1 MWIESG
7 DIVYATVEDINK
19 LFRQLSMQE
28 EERSNALIPIVEDL
42 LRQEA
47 KKVGKDLDKMIED
60 GLLEEVKQ
68 QYDNKIYSK
77 AINTGIGYKE
87 LYKYFDKEVT
97 LSGFVEKVRNLQW
110 VQFIVLRD
118 ATGKVQI
125 TIEKSEEK
133 NKELVELVD
142 NLLNKDINNYL
153 LYHFLASYI
162 F

>member
-60 GLLEEVKQ
+60 EEIYPNTIKSVIVDVISRVLMTSTNQEPMTQYSQSALGYSVSGTFLSPGGGIFIKKSELSRLGLKKQ
-68 QYDNKIYSK
+68 KI
-77 AINTGIGYKE
+77 G
-87 LYKYFDKEVT
+87 
-97 LSGFVEKVRNLQW
+97 
-110 VQFIVLRD
+110 
-118 ATGKVQI
+118 
-125 TIEKSEEK
+125 TIE
-133 NKELVELVD
+133 LC
-142 NLLNKDINNYL
+142 
-153 LYHFLASYI
+153 
-162 F
+162 

>member
-60 GLLEEVKQ
+60 EEIYPNTIKSVIVDVISRVLMTSTNQ
-68 QYDNKIYSK
+68 EPMTQYSQSALGYSVSG
-77 AINTGIGYKE
+77 TFLSPGGGI
-87 LYKYFDKEVT
+87 
-97 LSGFVEKVRNLQW
+97 
-110 VQFIVLRD
+110 FI
-118 ATGKVQI
+118 K
-125 TIEKSEEK
+125 KSELSRLGLK
-133 NKELVELVD
+133 KQKIGTIDLC
-142 NLLNKDINNYL
+142 
-153 LYHFLASYI
+153 
-162 F
+162 

>member
-60 GLLEEVKQ
+60 EEIYQNTIKSVIVDVISRVLMTSTNQ
-68 QYDNKIYSK
+68 EPMTQYSQSALGYSVSG
-77 AINTGIGYKE
+77 TFLSPGGGI
-87 LYKYFDKEVT
+87 
-97 LSGFVEKVRNLQW
+97 
-110 VQFIVLRD
+110 FI
-118 ATGKVQI
+118 K
-125 TIEKSEEK
+125 KSELSRLGLK
-133 NKELVELVD
+133 KQKIGTIDLC
-142 NLLNKDINNYL
+142 
-153 LYHFLASYI
+153 
-162 F
+162 

>member
-60 GLLEEVKQ
+60 EEIYPNTIKSVIVDVISRVLMTSTNKEPMT
-68 QYDNKIYSK
+68 QYSQSALGYSVSG
-77 AINTGIGYKE
+77 TFLSPGGGI
-87 LYKYFDKEVT
+87 
-97 LSGFVEKVRNLQW
+97 
-110 VQFIVLRD
+110 FI
-118 ATGKVQI
+118 K
-125 TIEKSEEK
+125 KSELSRLGLK
-133 NKELVELVD
+133 KQKIGTIDLC
-142 NLLNKDINNYL
+142 
-153 LYHFLASYI
+153 
-162 F
+162 